1 MQKEFQE
8 VSSSEM
14 AFILCSLFC
23 ANGMLP
29 DPKNLQTLKTA
40 TLFKAIALC
49 PRGQLGTFD
58 LHSLH
63 SQGMDDIDVAD
74 SPRVSIYTWREHG
87 EANLLALACTNGF
100 ILLRYGSSGRSPVV
114 KQIAWP
120 SDHPIVSMCLD
131 PTVAWLI
138 VAAENGSLFILPA
151 LAMLDKTAQVN
162 QLWKLDD
169 VTIITACKPRG
180 VPTTVIWW
188 HTLDDQQIAI
198 MATKLG
204 EIFFIDLMKKKLVA
218 ESAVDAHVKRIELV
232 QDDQQMST
240 HLLITGNSGIQ
251 WKLLLEMRMMEIL
264 PPTDTELAALG
275 YDEIDGRHLPI
286 SSIFMASGPN
296 SSNFIPLR
304 FYQFQRSVWLSP
316 QYAKGRHF
324 VAAHCDKTSTYQI
337 YDSNVEHSPLF
348 VYKLP
353 HGSVSIVFTDRVIF
367 TSSVLGGENKLI
379 VISNQRAEMSAE
391 TEKDFNKDAV
401 VQQFDFPKEEKL
413 LTIIKKSF
421 PFYWHEKQEELKRAK
436 LKVDSASADPNK
448 VISALHIQLNSH
460 TVMDGCIIIT
470 DTCVYE
476 CRPRIS
482 PERLFL
488 EFCVHQSDTSV
499 AEQLGVSLSLDL
511 NSLLEVAAEYILSR
525 GNSTRAGRL
534 FQMAKCNP
542 VKRSKYFAKYGFIS
556 EVLSYTRH
564 VVMKDN
570 AELTPTERNQLSD
583 LLILCY
589 VYQIKQN
596 TQEKTTL
603 EENFREFLF
612 NNFDFKDIE
621 AIRLLAESGF
631 EEILLDFAMSKG
643 LVIDALDCLAE
654 IGQYRLSQHALE
666 MLLSKGFNSHLARA
680 AGGSFLQCLDAE
692 SLVHVLCEKPQL
704 AVQKFDLLLSNLN
717 DLCIESLI
725 QLAAVFDPSKLQ
737 MRGYLTRKL
746 HSRRNTSQGSVNSIT
761 TEGGDTGV
769 LEEKVVDAAAVLN
782 CFLMTLLT
790 LNYKRKL
797 LGEMADDNYLFE
809 DPAKYRQTQTY
820 SPSPKTPQK
829 LPCHPSPIG
838 CGQYH
843 AALVINGDLF
853 IWGKT
858 SQGRLGRGEQKIE
871 DTVGPPGRVDT
882 LHTLQVKVISVSCGA
897 EHTMVLTVQGVYGW
911 GSSKYG
917 QIGLGTRHT
926 YTRPMLVE
934 GISKESF
941 VSIECGQFHTLA
953 LTENAD
959 VYSWGWGVYGQLGHG
974 DPEDGLVPRKI
985 IALKGQKV
993 EMLAAGYCHSL
1004 VKTSQGYLLA
1014 FGCGYFGQ
1022 LGLGTNVKHTLPVHV
1037 NTLKEK
1043 VVFVATKFFHSV
1055 VATEFNRVYQWGSHP
1070 HALRTT
1076 ARVVHRGQ
1084 SGGGSLTTQVD
1095 NYLNPQLVETAYV
1108 NGKIKQI
1115 VCGSLHTCLV
1125 TTEGDVY
1132 AWGKNLEG
1140 QIGNG
1145 TRQDVRSPSMVT
1157 QINDRQIKYL
1167 ASGGEYNIAMDT
1179 ENLVWAWG
1187 RNDMG
1192 QLGINKTGTSVQ
1204 KSRFIRANQG
1214 KRPSPEMPEVI
1225 VPTVVRDI
1233 PSSAP
1238 RSVYFQDPMSLSES
1252 FDGSDMNHENEG
1264 PHIWDMPDLSS
1275 LGNEKYGRTVIPVI
1289 LQYLPGVC
1297 NAHQLIRKCLDME
1310 DWCSAASVNSHL
1322 KNYSQAL
1329 TFHLRA
1335 LAEQK
1340 GNTDEFS
1347 GQSVKVL
1354 KHYYRLALEKKTSDA
1369 FREEELR
1376 QMLKQVLQHWSEH
1389 HLSTSGLEAFL
1400 DTTLDTTAGLLG
1412 LHLFRSIECGE
1423 SDASDGISKD
1433 LLDSFSTKF
1442 FLRVLKTFLH
1452 SIQNNFEKSNP
1463 FVFSKIKQYV
1473 RGNIL
1478 DSLPKDIFAGDKL
1491 PFDQL
1496 WQDIIQNLSKNS
1508 ESRKY
1513 IFVKKSEIDHLN
1525 EQLQDQDQAVPSS
1538 GDTQRT
1544 DAVLFTC
1551 GHYFTKVGFV
1561 SELTKFKKELTSAP
1575 VKMPGTSSLLTEY
1588 YSRKGP
1594 LPLACPKCV
1603 LNSVPEIS

>member
-1 MQKEFQE
+1 MYP
-8 VSSSEM
+8 
-14 AFILCSLFC
+14 LFE
-23 ANGMLP
+23 LVRLLSI
-29 DPKNLQTLKTA
+29 K
-40 TLFKAIALC
+40 
-49 PRGQLGTFD
+49 
-58 LHSLH
+58 
-63 SQGMDDIDVAD
+63 DDIDVAD
-74 SPRVSIYTWREHG
+74 SPKVSIYTWREHG
-87 EANLLALACTNGF
+87 EANLLALACSNGF
-100 ILLRYGSSGRSPVV
+100 ILLRYSASGRSPVV

-120 SDHPIVSMCLD
+120 SDQPIVSMCLD
-131 PTVAWLI
+131 PTIAWLM

-151 LAMLDKTAQVN
+151 LAMLDKITQVN

-169 VTIITACKPRG
+169 VTIINACKPRG
-180 VPTTVIWW
+180 VPTTLIWW

-204 EIFFIDLMKKKLVA
+204 EIFFIDLLKKKLVA
-218 ESAVDAHVKRIELV
+218 ESSVDAHIKRIELV

-251 WKLLLEMRMMEIL
+251 WKLLLEMRMMDIL
-264 PPTDTELAALG
+264 LPKDTELVDLG
-275 YDEIDGRHLPI
+275 YDDIDGRHLPI
-286 SSIFMASGPN
+286 SSIIMPSGSN

-348 VYKLP
+348 IYKLP

-413 LTIIKKSF
+413 LAIVKKSF
-421 PFYWHEKQEELKRAK
+421 PFYWHEKQEEQKRAK

-488 EFCVHQSDTSV
+488 EFCVHQSDTSL
-499 AEQLGVSLSLDL
+499 AEQVGVSLSLDL
-511 NSLLEVAAEYILSR
+511 NSLLEVAAEYLLSR
-525 GNSTRAGRL
+525 GNSTKAGRL
-534 FQMAKCNP
+534 FQMAKCSP
-542 VKRSKYFAKYGFIS
+542 LKRSMYFAKYGFIS

-570 AELTPTERNQLSD
+570 ADLTPPERNQLSD
-583 LLILCY
+583 LLIQCY
-589 VYQIKQN
+589 VYQIKQD
-596 TQEKTTL
+596 TPERSSL
-603 EENFREFLF
+603 EGNFREFLL
-612 NNFDFKDIE
+612 NNFDFKEIQ
-621 AIRLLAESGF
+621 AIKLLAESGF
-631 EEILLDFAMSKG
+631 EEMLLDFAMSKG
-643 LVIDALDCLAE
+643 LVIDALDCLAKT
-654 IGQYRLSQHALE
+654 GQYRLSQHALE
-666 MLLSKGFNSHLARA
+666 MLLSKGFSSHLARA

-692 SLVHVLCEKPQL
+692 SLVRVLCGKPQL
-704 AVQKFDLLLSNLN
+704 AVQKSDLLLSNLN
-717 DLCIESLI
+717 DLSMKSLI
-725 QLAAVFDPSKLQ
+725 QLAAVFDPSRLQ

-746 HSRRNTSQGSVNSIT
+746 HSRRNASRGSVNSIPA
-761 TEGGDTGV
+761 EGADTGV
-769 LEEKVVDAAAVLN
+769 LDAAVVLN
-782 CFLMTLLT
+782 CFLTTVLT
-790 LNYKRKL
+790 LNYKRNL
-797 LGEMADDNYLFE
+797 LGEMTDDNYLFE
-809 DPAKYRQTQTY
+809 DPAKYKQTQTC
-820 SPSPKTPQK
+820 SPSSKTPQK
-829 LPCHPSPIG
+829 LSCSPSPIG
-838 CGQYH
+838 CGQSH
-843 AALVINGDLF
+843 AAVVINGDLF
-853 IWGKT
+853 IWGKA
-858 SQGRLGRGEQKIE
+858 SQGRLGRGEQNIE
-871 DTVGPPGRVDT
+871 DTIGPPGRVDT

-926 YTRPMLVE
+926 YTRPMLLE

-974 DPEDGLVPRKI
+974 DPEDGLVPKKI
-985 IALKGQKV
+985 NALKDQKV
-993 EMLAAGYCHSL
+993 DMLAAGYCHSL
-1004 VKTSQGYLLA
+1004 VKTSQGYVLA
-1014 FGCGYFGQ
+1014 FGCAYFGQ
-1022 LGLGTNVKHTLPVHV
+1022 LGLGTNVKHSLPVHV

-1043 VVFVATKFFHSV
+1043 VVFIATKFFHSV

-1070 HALRTT
+1070 HALRMA

-1084 SGGGSLTTQVD
+1084 QVGGSLATQVD
-1095 NYLNPQLVETAYV
+1095 TYMSPQLVETTYV
-1108 NGKIKQI
+1108 NGRIKQI

-1132 AWGKNLEG
+1132 AWGKNMEG
-1140 QIGNG
+1140 QMGNG
-1145 TRQDVRSPSMVT
+1145 MRQDVRSPSMVT
-1157 QINDRQIKYL
+1157 QINDRQIKHI
-1167 ASGGEYNIAMDT
+1167 ASGGEYNIVMDT
-1179 ENLVWAWG
+1179 ENLLWAWG

-1192 QLGINKTGTSVQ
+1192 QLGIHKTVSSVQ

-1214 KRPSPEMPEVI
+1214 KRSSPEMPEVI
-1225 VPTVVRDI
+1225 VPTVIKDI
-1233 PSSAP
+1233 PSS
-1238 RSVYFQDPMSLSES
+1238 VQDSNALCES
-1252 FDGSDMNHENEG
+1252 FDESDINQGQHYINEG
-1264 PHIWDMPDLSS
+1264 PHIWDMPDLVSV
-1275 LGNEKYGRTVIPVI
+1275 GNEKYGRIVIPVI

-1297 NAHQLIRKCLDME
+1297 DEHQLMRRCIDME

-1329 TFHLRA
+1329 TFHLKA
-1335 LAEQK
+1335 LVGQK
-1340 GNTDEFS
+1340 ANADEFS
-1347 GQSVKVL
+1347 GQSIKVL

-1389 HLSTSGLEAFL
+1389 HLSTSNLEAFL

-1412 LHLFRSIECGE
+1412 LHLFRSTDCGE
-1423 SDASDGISKD
+1423 LDTSDGISKD
-1433 LLDSFSTKF
+1433 LLESFSPKF
-1442 FLRVLKTFLH
+1442 CLRVLKKFLH

-1496 WQDIIQNLSKNS
+1496 WQNIIQNLSKNS
-1508 ESRKY
+1508 EARKF
-1513 IFVKKSEIDHLN
+1513 IFVKKSEVDHLN

-1551 GHYFTKVGFV
+1551 GHHFTRVGFL

-1588 YSRKGP
+1588 YNRKGP

-1603 LNSVPEIS
+1603 LNFVPEIS